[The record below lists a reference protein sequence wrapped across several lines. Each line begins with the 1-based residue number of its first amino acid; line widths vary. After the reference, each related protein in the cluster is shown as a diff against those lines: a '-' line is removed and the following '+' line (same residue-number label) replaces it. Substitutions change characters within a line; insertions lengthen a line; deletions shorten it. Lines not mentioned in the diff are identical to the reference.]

1 MNEFIY
7 ILRHVLIYQNTPDA
21 MYAQSSSNFQTSKD
35 QGDCQEASGTH
46 ALATLLIPQSFVW
59 KEHRQFLCGWFCQ
72 FTPYML
78 FCKRAFHNPCHC
90 DDSFVGLRIESRF
103 IAEEI

>member
-21 MYAQSSSNFQTSKD
+21 IYAQSSSNFHTSKD

-46 ALATLLIPQSFVW
+46 ALARNDRISTSVGHAAYSTVLCVEGTQAVFMWVVLSVYPIHALL
-59 KEHRQFLCGWFCQ
+59 
-72 FTPYML
+72 
-78 FCKRAFHNPCHC
+78 
-90 DDSFVGLRIESRF
+90 
-103 IAEEI
+103 

>member
-21 MYAQSSSNFQTSKD
+21 IYAQSSSNFQTSKD

-46 ALATLLIPQSFVW
+46 ALAINDCISTSVGHAAYSTVLCVEGTQAVFLWAVLSVYLI
-59 KEHRQFLCGWFCQ
+59 HFL
-72 FTPYML
+72 
-78 FCKRAFHNPCHC
+78 
-90 DDSFVGLRIESRF
+90 
-103 IAEEI
+103 